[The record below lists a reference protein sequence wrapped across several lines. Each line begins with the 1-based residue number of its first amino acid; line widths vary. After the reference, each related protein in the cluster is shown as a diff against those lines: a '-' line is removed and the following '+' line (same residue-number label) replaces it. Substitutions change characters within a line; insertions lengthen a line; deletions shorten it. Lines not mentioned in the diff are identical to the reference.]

1 MTFSDLKKFITE
13 DMSMSHIYQ
22 PVMLIE
28 LLKWTDLIFS
38 TTPKERIFDNLHP
51 KGVLHMAKGQRLK
64 PEQIVTLLRQID
76 VLTSNGKTLAQA
88 CKEVGTVEQSYYRWR
103 KIYGGMKVDQAK
115 KYKELE
121 QENTRLKKLVADL
134 SLREVMLK
142 EVIKGNF

>member
-1 MTFSDLKKFITE
+1 MALKKTKFEENEEAIF
-13 DMSMSHIYQ
+13 DGAVIYTRGA
-22 PVMLIE
+22 
-28 LLKWTDLIFS
+28 WTDLIFS
-38 TTPKERIFDNLHP
+38 TTPKERIFDNLHL
-51 KGVLHMAKGQRLK
+51 KGVLNMAKGQRLK